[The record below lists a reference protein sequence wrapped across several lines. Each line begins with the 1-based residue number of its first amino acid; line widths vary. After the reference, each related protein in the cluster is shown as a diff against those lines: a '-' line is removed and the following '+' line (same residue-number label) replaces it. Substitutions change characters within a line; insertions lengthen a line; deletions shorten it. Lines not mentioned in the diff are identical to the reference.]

1 MFSLEKGLE
10 KWLDATHVWARNC
23 PLLQR
28 FTVFT
33 RLLLGIGFIAPGL
46 TKLLGN
52 RFTQI
57 SIENPIGF
65 FFEALYRTGFY
76 WRFIGFAQVLASLL
90 VLIPRTAT
98 LGALC
103 FFPIILN
110 IFVITVSMDFAGTPF
125 ITGLM
130 LLANLYLLYWDY
142 HKLKPLFFNV
152 TAVTPQF
159 TEVAPHWIERA
170 GYGVCIMAGLLL
182 TLSMRGFFH
191 LGSRAVFLS
200 LFLSGLIGGLLILTG
215 WIALTRKYWHA
226 RRATV

>member
-1 MFSLEKGLE
+1 MLQLEKR
-10 KWLDATHVWARNC
+10 LDTLHDWGRNC

-52 RFTQI
+52 RFTLL
-57 SIENPIGF
+57 SLDSPVGF
-65 FFEALYRTGFY
+65 FFEAMYRTGFY
-76 WRFIGFAQVLASLL
+76 WRFLGFAQVLASLL

-98 LGALC
+98 LGAVC

-110 IFVITVSMDFAGTPF
+110 IFIITVSMNFAGTPF
-125 ITGLM
+125 VTGLM
-130 LLANLYLLYWDY
+130 LLANLYLLCWDY
-142 HKLKPLFFNV
+142 HKLKPLFFTT
-152 TAVTPQF
+152 TAAAPRF

-182 TLSMRGFFH
+182 TLSMRGLFQ
-191 LGSRAVFLS
+191 LGARAVFLG
-200 LFLSGLIGGLLILTG
+200 LFLFGLLGGLLILTG
-215 WIALTRKYWHA
+215 WIVLTRRHW
-226 RRATV
+226 RAGRVTT